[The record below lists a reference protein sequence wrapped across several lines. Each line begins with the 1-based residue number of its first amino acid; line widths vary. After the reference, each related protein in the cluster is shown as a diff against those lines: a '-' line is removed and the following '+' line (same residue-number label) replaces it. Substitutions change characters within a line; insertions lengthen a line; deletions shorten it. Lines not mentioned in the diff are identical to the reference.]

1 MLPLSCKKT
10 WVPPATAVTGSRLT
24 WTEPF
29 FHTPYVSQTHWKNW
43 KCNEPNHSTIHDQAT
58 LTGTWLPS
66 SAARALQH
74 LAVRTNRLEKSWGH
88 CLYMCVCLYCFYL
101 YIVSIC
107 FYLCAPPHRA
117 SRSPWISFSRFS
129 LRSCQASWSWK
140 HWYVGEQGSCWK
152 THPYNGELE
161 IPFHCHLC
169 GQSSATITIFDHP
182 NPGDIQSHRNQH
194 WLKSAPAILVG
205 LRFGHALILQLRHVL
220 LHYGRWQLFHHVAI
234 SKSACGPYAGFSSM
248 G

>member
-1 MLPLSCKKT
+1 MNPT
-10 WVPPATAVTGSRLT
+10 TPPSMTKPRSPAPGCHPAQL
-24 WTEPF
+24 EPCNILQWG
-29 FHTPYVSQTHWKNW
+29 QTDWKRVGD
-43 KCNEPNHSTIHDQAT
+43 I
-58 LTGTWLPS
+58 
-66 SAARALQH
+66 
-74 LAVRTNRLEKSWGH
+74 VYI
-88 CLYMCVCLYCFYL
+88 YMCVCLYCFYL